1 MMLAYARLIVPE
13 SRSCECAV
21 AGPDDPEDNM
31 VEPVARPDPGI
42 RTADV

>member
-13 SRSCECAV
+13 SRNCERAV
-21 AGPDDPEDNM
+21 AGPD
-31 VEPVARPDPGI
+31 ARPDPGI